1 MDRGASHPERL
12 RSPPRKAGFASY
24 WRGRAPTGSR
34 HGGSG
39 GVRAG
44 CAAVAGYAV
53 PTDVGRFT
61 PTGLEEHVRP
71 CGIRIRV
78 LSGAAV
84 VSAALFAAALAC
96 AELPPKIQV
105 DRLLVQAEREMKD
118 GAHWS
123 AVVTFDRIVEI
134 SEEHGLNVPAEFW
147 FRQAGV
153 LHSAGL
159 HERAVD
165 ASTRYLREAGR
176 DGEHYRAALDILDT
190 AEVGLAEARRV
201 ERLAEL
207 ERAARERLAAKAQA
221 QRELAGE
228 LPSDAMKDGGVA
240 PTMVRLPAGRICF
253 GKDNCRMVEVR
264 AFALTKHA
272 VTVAEFGRFAR
283 PARYRTETERGRRTC
298 WQPGGS
304 VFPSDAEQRE
314 ERRRT
319 WKTVSATQTGRHPV
333 VCVSIEDANRYAPWL
348 IDLTGRRCRLPGAG
362 GMGLRLPGGNHRG
375 PGAETRIRR
384 ATGTFRTGEPRE
396 TRLLGMCRRN
406 SADHAVKIGPVGSCP
421 LSPMGIGYEPGNFA
435 EMLHTCNIPD
445 NGDSADAPT
454 NRRTAAAACRPGP
467 PSTPERCPAR
477 SASAPA
483 PRRDRTSA
491 SGS

>member
-1 MDRGASHPERL
+1 M
-12 RSPPRKAGFASY
+12 
-24 WRGRAPTGSR
+24 
-34 HGGSG
+34 
-39 GVRAG
+39 RAG
-44 CAAVAGYAV
+44 CAAAAGYAV
-53 PTDVGRFT
+53 PTDVGQFT
-61 PTGLEEHVRP
+61 PAGLEEHVRP

-78 LSGAAV
+78 LSGAAA
-84 VSAALFAAALAC
+84 VSAALFAAALAG
-96 AELPPKIQV
+96 AELPPEIQV

-134 SEEHGLNVPAEFW
+134 SEEHGLEVPAEFW

-190 AEVGLAEARRV
+190 AEVGLAEARRA

-207 ERAARERLAAKAQA
+207 AQAARERLATKARTQ
-221 QRELAGE
+221 QELAGE
-228 LPSDAMKDGGVA
+228 LPSDAMRDGGVA
-240 PTMVRLPAGRICF
+240 PAMVRLPAGRICF

-264 AFALTKHA
+264 AFAFAKHA

-283 PARYRTETERGRRTC
+283 SARYRTETERGRRPC

-314 ERRRT
+314 ERRRS

-333 VCVSIEDANRYAPWL
+333 VCVSIEDANRYARWL
-348 IDLTGRRCRLPGAG
+348 SDQTGWRYRLPGQAEWDYAFLAG
-362 GMGLRLPGGNHRG
+362 TTAGQVENTHPSRYWDLFERGDHEKPGFWGCVEG
-375 PGAETRIRR
+375 D
-384 ATGTFRTGEPRE
+384 
-396 TRLLGMCRRN
+396 

-421 LSPMGIGYEPGNFA
+421 LSPMGIWYEPGNFA
-435 EMLHTCNIPD
+435 EMLHTCNIYD
-445 NGDSADAPT
+445 NGRSADGGHEPLDG
-454 NRRTAAAACRPGP
+454 CR
-467 PSTPERCPAR
+467 SVQAR
-477 SASAPA
+477 SSFNAGT
-483 PRRDRTSA
+483 TSGPLHLGA
-491 SGS
+491 GSSTRSDLGFRVVREIDP